1 MIVLVTCW
9 SYLSY
14 FIVFFVR
21 YLQITHQGCPFWTF
35 VIITSMFAHLFYQ
48 VDTFFAVGSPLGVFL
63 ALRNIRIGVGIQL
76 SWLPLLLISISYHVV
91 KLIYVKYIAKCYIKT
106 LLSCFTFLEV
116 YSISNLTS
124 LAICLFFFFVHL
136 VQLLIQIV

>member
-1 MIVLVTCW
+1 MFYFQFVIILFFLKLLFSWLVMIVLVTCW
-9 SYLSY
+9 SLSY
-14 FIVFFVR
+14 FIVFFVG

-63 ALRNIRIGVGIQL
+63 ALRNVRIGVGIQL
-76 SWLPLLLISISYHVV
+76 SWLPLMLIAIPYHVV

-106 LLSCFTFLEV
+106 LLSYFTFL
-116 YSISNLTS
+116 
-124 LAICLFFFFVHL
+124 
-136 VQLLIQIV
+136 